1 MKNKEQKKGAKT
13 EAPQKEKIG
22 VILMTYG
29 SATTAEHVREYFG
42 NIYGGKASPELIA
55 DFENRYRI
63 VGSSPLIRI
72 TKEQAALV
80 EKELYECEGATAANK
95 SGEIAR
101 KYIVRA
107 GMRHSAPK
115 ISEAVAECHA
125 AGADRLVGVVLSPQF
140 SSIIMEGYRTAFLKA
155 AAEHGYADGEAV
167 VAGPWP
173 AEPHFIEL
181 LSNRVKKS
189 LAVLHKKNGAGTIPV
204 IFTTHSLPQSVV
216 AKDPAYL
223 NQLKTTIDAVRA
235 KLGGD
240 LSGDEGGDWYA
251 GYQSA
256 GHTPEAW
263 LKPDLTDIL
272 EKIADKKSKSALIV
286 PIQFLADHLEILF
299 DLDVAAKQQCEERG
313 VEYNRIE
320 LPNTDP
326 LFIKALAGIARAL

>member
-1 MKNKEQKKGAKT
+1 MKNNSENK
-13 EAPQKEKIG
+13 KEKIG

-29 SATTAEHVREYFG
+29 SATTADHVKEYFE

-63 VGSSPLIRI
+63 VGGSPLIRI

-80 EKELYECEGATAANK
+80 EKELYESERVAADADKNGK
-95 SGEIAR
+95 S
-101 KYIVRA
+101 YIVRA

-115 ISEAVAECHA
+115 ISEVVAECHA
-125 AGADRLVGVVLSPQF
+125 AGADRLVGIVLSPQF

-155 AAEHGYADGEAV
+155 ATEHGYADGEAV
-167 VAGPWP
+167 IAGPWP
-173 AEPHFIEL
+173 TEPHFIEL
-181 LSNRVKKS
+181 LASRVKKS
-189 LAVLHKKNGAGTIPV
+189 LAALHKKNMAGTIPV

-223 NQLKTTIDAVRA
+223 DQLKATIDAVRA
-235 KLGGD
+235 KLGED
-240 LSGDEGGDWYA
+240 LLGDEGGNWYA

-272 EKIADKKSKSALIV
+272 EKIAGKKAKAALIV

-313 VEYNRIE
+313 VEYHRIE

-326 LFIKALAGIARAL
+326 LFIKTLASIARAL